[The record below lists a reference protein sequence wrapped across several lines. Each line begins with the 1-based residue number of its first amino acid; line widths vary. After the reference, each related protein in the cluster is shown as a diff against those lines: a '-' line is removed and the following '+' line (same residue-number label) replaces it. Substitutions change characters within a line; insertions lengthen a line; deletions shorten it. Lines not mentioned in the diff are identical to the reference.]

1 MSSSK
6 PVNGYCTYDGNCGE
20 VAANHCQGCGQV
32 FCTDHYLEHQREVQT
47 HLEHVRANQRLL
59 SEKLK
64 SLVSQLSSDTILDLL
79 EQIYEFQTKSK
90 DIGTR
95 TNRIQEQLQDL
106 ISDEGR
112 DLKKQLISMTDE
124 WERDKNDYLENHID
138 RIKHDIEQL
147 RSKLDDLHETVSH
160 DSPQDVDLKANGAST
175 DTKSLT
181 ESESGTSRRSLN
193 DSANNSRALSH
204 LLLKMMSPAA
214 IDVDEDELELDETE
228 NESNVDDE
236 TSRRVSQKI
245 HLSNNFIRWM
255 RGPLKVMIDGPR
267 HVVDSWAQGKHIS
280 ESVLL
285 AVKQGLA
292 RQRQL
297 ESENGTDSHLLKP
310 VFGEI
315 TSDWKL
321 EGANPDR
328 GFSSASLWMRDPQG
342 RRILVKL
349 QDHPLCAANE
359 WFAYV
364 FGEFIGLP
372 VNEVQ
377 IATHENNLV
386 TLHADVTGDDEKVST
401 FMDLPKPIRKTLL
414 TDPVMECM
422 YLFDRVMQ
430 NVDRNPGNI
439 LVTMPKGAEGTAKMQ
454 MHLIDHSACFGMG
467 KLTGISAVAC
477 KMHSQHL
484 AVVKFDPAAETK
496 KFEQFLSKLPASDR
510 VLIRKTL
517 NRFAS
522 ISDEQF
528 QSWLDVVQDF
538 LSSAQYERILD
549 VLCRERDIAKRYT
562 IQWGIGVRA
571 STDKINQRM
580 SEIDDLVVYF

>member
-1 MSSSK
+1 M
-6 PVNGYCTYDGNCGE
+6 
-20 VAANHCQGCGQV
+20 H
-32 FCTDHYLEHQREVQT
+32 
-47 HLEHVRANQRLL
+47 
-59 SEKLK
+59 
-64 SLVSQLSSDTILDLL
+64 
-79 EQIYEFQTKSK
+79 
-90 DIGTR
+90 
-95 TNRIQEQLQDL
+95 
-106 ISDEGR
+106 
-112 DLKKQLISMTDE
+112 
-124 WERDKNDYLENHID
+124 
-138 RIKHDIEQL
+138 
-147 RSKLDDLHETVSH
+147 RS
-160 DSPQDVDLKANGAST
+160 
-175 DTKSLT
+175 
-181 ESESGTSRRSLN
+181 
-193 DSANNSRALSH
+193 
-204 LLLKMMSPAA
+204 
-214 IDVDEDELELDETE
+214 
-228 NESNVDDE
+228 
-236 TSRRVSQKI
+236 
-245 HLSNNFIRWM
+245 
-255 RGPLKVMIDGPR
+255 PLKVMIDGPR

-297 ESENGTDSHLLKP
+297 ESENNTDKHLLKP

-342 RRILVKL
+342 RRILVKI

-359 WFAYV
+359 WFAYA

-377 IATHENNLV
+377 IATYENNLV
-386 TLHADVTGDDEKVST
+386 TLHADVTGDDEDVFT
-401 FMDLPKPIRKTLL
+401 FMELPKSTRKTLL
-414 TDPVMECM
+414 TDPMMESM
-422 YLFDRVMQ
+422 YLFDHVIQ
-430 NVDRNPGNI
+430 NADRNPRNI
-439 LVTMPKGAEGTAKMQ
+439 LVTRPKAADGAATIR

-467 KLTGISAVAC
+467 KLNGISAVAC

-484 AVVKFDPAAETK
+484 AVVKFEPTGEAK
-496 KFEQFLSKLPASDR
+496 KFEQFLGKLPTGDR

-528 QSWLDVVQDF
+528 QNWLDVVRDF

-562 IQWGIGVRA
+562 IQWGIEVRA
-571 STDKINQRM
+571 STDKIN
-580 SEIDDLVVYF
+580 ELVVHF